1 MRICND
7 LSSAATKLAYPVK
20 RGRDH
25 MDHVSL
31 ALQAAPL
38 QYFTALMGICE
49 ELGSA
54 DGSARFAQTA
64 LQHIEA
70 AFPGG
75 AAPEQRSQQASRLWA
90 AIFVQRLEADRPQVR
105 HVAQPGACWWQM
117 LHPVMACFGSWNSI
131 ASNGH

>member
-1 MRICND
+1 
-7 LSSAATKLAYPVK
+7 
-20 RGRDH
+20 
-25 MDHVSL
+25 MDHAVLVCFS
-31 ALQAAPL
+31 LQAAPL

-64 LQHIEA
+64 LQHVEA

-90 AIFVQRLEADRPQVR
+90 AIFVQRLESDHPQVR
-105 HVAQPGACWWQM
+105 QVCLQAPGACWWQM
-117 LHPVMACFGSWNSI
+117 LQTVMACFGSLLWRLLQLQLGS
-131 ASNGH
+131 